1 MRFIEL
7 TAGTT
12 KVSVN
17 ADHIISIY
25 ADGTIRLSD
34 GTGIVVKE
42 SGSEIVALINAK
54 EAAPKKTT
62 KAAPSSTG
70 E

>member
-17 ADHIISIY
+17 ADHIISVY

-34 GTGIVVKE
+34 GTGIVVRE
-42 SGSEIVALINAK
+42 TREEIVALINAK
-54 EAAPKKTT
+54 DATQK
-62 KAAPSSTG
+62 KAAKASSATA

>member
-17 ADHIISIY
+17 ADHIISVY
-25 ADGTIRLSD
+25 ADGTIRLDD
-34 GTGIVVKE
+34 GTGMVVRE
-42 SGSEIVALINAK
+42 TGSEIMALIGARD
-54 EAAPKKTT
+54 AAPR
-62 KAAPSSTG
+62 KAAKAA

>member
-17 ADHIISIY
+17 ADHIISVY

-34 GTGIVVKE
+34 GTGIVVRE
-42 SGSEIVALINAK
+42 TGEEIVALINAT
-54 EAAPKKTT
+54 KKAT
-62 KAAPSSTG
+62 KAAPT

>member
-17 ADHIISIY
+17 ADHIISVY

-34 GTGIVVKE
+34 GTGIVVRE
-42 SGSEIVALINAK
+42 TREEIVALIGAK
-54 EAAPKKTT
+54 EAAPRKTA
-62 KAAPSSTG
+62 KATSSAT
-70 E
+70 EE